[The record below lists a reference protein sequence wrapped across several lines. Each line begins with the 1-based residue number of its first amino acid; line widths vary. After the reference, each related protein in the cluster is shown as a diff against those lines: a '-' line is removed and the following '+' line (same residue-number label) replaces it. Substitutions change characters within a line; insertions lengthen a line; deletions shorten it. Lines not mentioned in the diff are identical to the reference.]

1 MTLPDGV
8 KVPRVAIEG
17 LAEHNV
23 REYTN
28 LRNLLPE
35 IYRELGGRIP

>member
-1 MTLPDGV
+1 MLPYGAR
-8 KVPRVAIEG
+8 VPQAANHRP
-17 LAEHNV
+17 AEHNV

-28 LRNLLPE
+28 PRNLLPE